1 VQPDYWLVPHGKEKR
16 GFYFMTTRRNKVAFI
31 TQELLENTNI
41 SLAAKG
47 LYAYL
52 QLATE
57 NQDISFNTIAE
68 FHKVAYEEISKW
80 FDELID
86 YGVIDVEEENGVT
99 IYSIK

>member
-1 VQPDYWLVPHGKEKR
+1 MV
-16 GFYFMTTRRNKVAFI
+16 TRRNKVAFI

-52 QLATE
+52 QLAAE
-57 NQDISFNTIAE
+57 NQDVSIKTISE
-68 FHKVAYEEISKW
+68 FHKVAYEEISEW

-86 YGVIDVEEENGVT
+86 YGIIDVEEENGVT
-99 IYSIK
+99 IYLIK